1 MIASFLPKKVSRFY
15 EMTQDVPAFCSS
27 PPPRIFLSL
36 LVFLITNPTIPF
48 LTNVPSMSAW
58 GALWLTQCPSAVI
71 SFAYLILL
79 LESFLSFPTL
89 FVVFLCP
96 SLQSWVFFLFVILFS
111 YALLTHNTTTLF
123 DSHSHFLL
131 PCVLLSSFHTSL
143 CLSSKVYNI
152 EESLS
157 GPFFVLLSRTL
168 TPTRHALPVFLN
180 TSLSFSNILSSL
192 SPS

>member
-27 PPPRIFLSL
+27 PPPCIFLSL

-79 LESFLSFPTL
+79 LESFLSFPAL

-123 DSHSHFLL
+123 DSHFTSYFLVSFSCPFTPHCVFLL
-131 PCVLLSSFHTSL
+131 KFIISRSPCLDLSL
-143 CLSSKVYNI
+143 CYCHVLWLRLVT
-152 EESLS
+152 
-157 GPFFVLLSRTL
+157 PFLCS
-168 TPTRHALPVFLN
+168 
-180 TSLSFSNILSSL
+180 
-192 SPS
+192 